1 MSGAAFFYPDCR
13 AFTGEPASIPG
24 KSKGKKGFS
33 VELKPFFLSVAGA
46 AGFEP
51 ANVASKGRCLT
62 TWPHP
67 SIDAVKPAE
76 ESIKRIT
83 QNKK

>member
-1 MSGAAFFYPDCR
+1 MPGFHGSG
-13 AFTGEPASIPG
+13 TGMTKKPQQC
-24 KSKGKKGFS
+24 KKGFS
-33 VELKPFFLSVAGA
+33 VELKPFFFSAGA

-67 SIDAVKPAE
+67 SIVSPKPDGR
-76 ESIKRIT
+76 KYKKNKPKLKIT
-83 QNKK
+83 SRQSFLFL